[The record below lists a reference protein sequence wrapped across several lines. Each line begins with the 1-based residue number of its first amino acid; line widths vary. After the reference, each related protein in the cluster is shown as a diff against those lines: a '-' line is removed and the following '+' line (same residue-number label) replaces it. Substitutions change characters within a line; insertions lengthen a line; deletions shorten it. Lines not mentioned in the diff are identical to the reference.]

1 MLSPAGLLASVFMRA
16 HCACALLQ
24 DEPKKRAGGKR
35 KQKEG
40 AEQVG
45 SADQG

>member
-1 MLSPAGLLASVFMRA
+1 MR
-16 HCACALLQ
+16 ALLQ

-35 KQKEG
+35 KQKDG

-45 SADQG
+45 SADQGWCSGSCFV